1 MNEDHIRMETIS
13 TAAGDG
19 PVNGTSMPMQNV
31 FRVRIL
37 VFGHGA
43 GDPGF
48 IHMTIN
54 RRLNFMLTDGV
65 VARDFDGLP
74 NR

>member
-1 MNEDHIRMETIS
+1 MNEDHIRIETIS

-19 PVNGTSMPMQNV
+19 PVNGTSMPMHNV

-37 VFGHGA
+37 VFAHGA

-54 RRLNFMLTDGV
+54 RRLNFLLDGGV
-65 VARDFDGLP
+65 LPREFDGLP
-74 NR
+74 N